1 MNARKKQRLFRFA
14 VDLFIE
20 LLQQVTKRKNIPYR
34 CNDADSASWDKFV
47 ETFGD
52 NIGEEFIRKFVEY
65 GVQSWFNSGSTRD
78 YSRAVRFSWIVGS
91 AAIKRWNALDAETR
105 TWCVRSSLK
114 REHKINT
121 LKHKSQ
127 ISELLMKVRPAE
139 EAFKSEFHNTNRG
152 LAWCIANTSLF
163 FHKSGL
169 CTTCEFKENCKEI
182 LRIEYPTVYKLR
194 GYGKK

>member
-34 CNDADSASWDKFV
+34 CNDADSVAWDKFV

-52 NIGEEFIRKFVEY
+52 NIGEEFIRKFVQY

-91 AAIKRWNALDAETR
+91 AAIKRWNALPAETR

-114 REHKINT
+114 KEHKINT

-127 ISELLMKVRPAE
+127 ISELLTKVRPAE

>member
-1 MNARKKQRLFRFA
+1 MNVRKKQRLFRFA

-34 CNDADSASWDKFV
+34 CNDADSVAWDKFV

-114 REHKINT
+114 KEHKINT

-127 ISELLMKVRPAE
+127 MSELLTKVRSAE

-163 FHKSGL
+163 FHKSGF

-182 LRIEYPTVYKLR
+182 LRIEYPIVYKLR